1 MDTTGRSGY
10 LAKHV
15 TVHSNDPVTR
25 VVSLT
30 VLVQVAGKPAQTGAV
45 R

>member
-1 MDTTGRSGY
+1 VDTTGRSGY

-25 VVSLT
+25 AVSLT
-30 VLVQVAGKPAQTGAV
+30 VLVDVVGKPAQPGGM